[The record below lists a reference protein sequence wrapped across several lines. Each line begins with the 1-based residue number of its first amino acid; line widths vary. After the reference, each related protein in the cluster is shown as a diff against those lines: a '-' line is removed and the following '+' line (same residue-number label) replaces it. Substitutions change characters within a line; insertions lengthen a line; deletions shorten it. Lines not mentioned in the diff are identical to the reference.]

1 MIKRIIFYVLVLTL
15 IFFGVYKVYQSYK
28 PKETENPVI
37 EINYEFDIVLTI
49 EDFNELIIS
58 SEEPLNVIFFDSSSI
73 NSQYLFNTILTE
85 IMINNEIEKIENLIY
100 VNLVDFD
107 ISEYSSFRLKYGFSS
122 VPACANMS
130 YSEGLIVVNNIIEE
144 SNNNILTIQMVQD
157 WLVKN
162 NLIKLK
168 E

>member
-1 MIKRIIFYVLVLTL
+1 MIKRSIFYTLVLAL
-15 IFFGVYKVYQSYK
+15 IFFGVYQIYQSYK
-28 PKETENPVI
+28 PKETKNPVV
-37 EINYEFDIVLTI
+37 EINYEFDKVLTI
-49 EDFNELIIS
+49 EEFNNLIIN

-73 NSQYLFNTILTE
+73 NSQYLFNTILKE
-85 IMINNEIEKIENLIY
+85 IMLNNEIAKIENLVY
-100 VNLVDFD
+100 VNLLGFD

-130 YSEGLIVVNNIIEE
+130 YIEGLIVVNSIIEE
-144 SNNNILTIQMVQD
+144 GNNNIFTIQIVQD

-162 NLIKLK
+162 NLIEVK

>member
-1 MIKRIIFYVLVLTL
+1 MIKRFIFYTLILVL
-15 IFFGVYKVYQSYK
+15 IFFGVYKIYQTYS
-28 PKETENPVI
+28 PKESGNPVI
-37 EINYEFDIVLTI
+37 EIDYEFDNVLTI
-49 EDFNELIIS
+49 EEFNQLIVN
-58 SEEPLNVIFFDSSSI
+58 SEEPLNVIFFNSSSI
-73 NSQYLFNTILTE
+73 NSQYFFNTIIKE
-85 IMINNEIEKIENLIY
+85 IMTANEIEKIENLVY

-122 VPACANMS
+122 VPACANMN
-130 YSEGLIVVNNIIEE
+130 YIEGLIVVNNIIEE
-144 SNNNILTIQMVQD
+144 SSNNVFTIQIVQD

>member
-1 MIKRIIFYVLVLTL
+1 
-15 IFFGVYKVYQSYK
+15 
-28 PKETENPVI
+28 
-37 EINYEFDIVLTI
+37 
-49 EDFNELIIS
+49 
-58 SEEPLNVIFFDSSSI
+58 
-73 NSQYLFNTILTE
+73 
-85 IMINNEIEKIENLIY
+85 MINNEIEKIENLIY

>member
-1 MIKRIIFYVLVLTL
+1 MIKRGIFYTL
-15 IFFGVYKVYQSYK
+15 IIVLIVFGVYQIYQSYK
-28 PKETENPVI
+28 PKETVNPVL
-37 EINYEFDIVLTI
+37 EINYEFDEVLTI
-49 EDFNELIIS
+49 EQFNELIIN

-85 IMINNEIEKIENLIY
+85 IMQNNEIEKIENLIY
-100 VNLVDFD
+100 VNLVDFE

-130 YSEGLIVVNNIIEE
+130 YTEGLIVVNSIIEE
-144 SNNNILTIQMVQD
+144 TDNNIFTIQIVQD

-162 NLIKLK
+162 KLIKLK